1 MRFNNFNPIFH
12 ESFNP
17 EGKMNKI
24 ILSLLTLSVVFF
36 ISTIITGCQ
45 FFALMTTPEKKLDN
59 RETPLSKMAED
70 FFWFNFHAG
79 NYDSIPKMKN
89 LLTAAYLENP
99 GNSIIAA
106 HIAFVNLWELAE
118 RQKSKD
124 TNNATI
130 IYNATIAKKFFAE
143 SYMLNPTDPRIE
155 GFLGVAQMTEGTI
168 NEDEKETVKGYFTLD
183 HAVGDWPEFNDFTM
197 GYMLTQLPK
206 SNSRFPEGIEMFW
219 DNLDVCTETSVSR
232 TNPDYTP
239 FMRMETTNGEKRVCW
254 NGWIAPHNFEGF
266 FMAFGDAL
274 VKNGQVET
282 AVKIY
287 NNAKLSKTYNTWKY
301 REFLENRIAN
311 AKENVQFFNDA
322 SQTDD
327 NKVIMFKSSFSCMG
341 CHQQ

>member
-1 MRFNNFNPIFH
+1 
-12 ESFNP
+12 
-17 EGKMNKI
+17 MNKKL
-24 ILSLLTLSVVFF
+24 ILFLFVTLFSTSL
-36 ISTIITGCQ
+36 IGCQ
-45 FFALMTTPEKKLDN
+45 FFALMFAPEKKLDN
-59 RETPLSKMAED
+59 RETPLSKIAED
-70 FFWFNFHAG
+70 YFWLNFHEG

-99 GNSIIAA
+99 GNSILAA
-106 HIAFVNLWELAE
+106 HIGFVSMWALSE
-118 RQKSKD
+118 RKRSKD

-130 IYNATIAKKFFAE
+130 IYNATIAKKFFQE
-143 SYMLNPTDPRIE
+143 SYDLNPNDPRIE
-155 GFLGVAQMTEGTI
+155 GFLGVAQMSEGTI
-168 NEDEKETVKGYFTLD
+168 NKDDKETIRGYFTLD

-197 GYMLTQLPK
+197 GYMLTQLNK
-206 SNSRFPEGIEMFW
+206 SNSRFNEGIEMFW
-219 DNLDVCTETSVSR
+219 DNLDVCTENTVSR
-232 TNPDYTP
+232 TNPDYAP
-239 FMRMETTNGEKRVCW
+239 YMRLETTDGVKRVCW

-311 AKENVQFFNDA
+311 AKENVQFFNE
-322 SQTDD
+322 QGHTDD
-327 NKVIMFKSSFSCMG
+327 NKVIMIKSSFSCMG